1 MSANRAEFIL
11 VVGAPGSGKSLFIK
25 SFLDRRRPARLLVWD
40 ALDEYGLY
48 AERVG
53 GVNALVALFQ
63 ASRAAE
69 FRLRFICSDR
79 AKVRAKQFNAFCQA
93 GFEAG
98 DLVLVVD
105 ELGDVTNATLSLV
118 PESWST
124 VCRKGRHRGLTVIGG
139 VQRPALV
146 DKIFFGAATL
156 VHCGRL
162 NYSEDV
168 REMAGL
174 LGMERERVVTLKPL
188 DFIERDMTTGAL
200 TEGVQPLPGAKK
212 TRRASP

>member
-48 AERVG
+48 AERVPS
-53 GVNALVALFQ
+53 LVALFK

-69 FRLRFICSDR
+69 FRLRFICSDAR
-79 AKVRAKQFNAFCQA
+79 AVRAAQFDAFCQA
-93 GFEAG
+93 AFSAG
-98 DLVLVVD
+98 DLVEVVD
-105 ELGDVTNATLSLV
+105 ELGDVTSATLSLV

-174 LGMERERVVTLKPL
+174 LGMERERVVALKPL
-188 DFIERDMTTGAL
+188 DFIERDMTTGTLA
-200 TEGVQPLPGAKK
+200 EGVQPLPGAKK